1 MFLSSFGG
9 HPHEGLANRVAGMCN
24 TVQIPLTIVDFVDD
38 PDLRGAVP
46 EDLQLPLMMLNKS
59 LVNGGFPE
67 FQHLFDTGELAKEAE
82 MIQLKTQLSA
92 SAQMMDA
99 KDAELAALKAQL
111 AQQPDLSQ
119 GGRPKRVS
127 SRGMAG
133 LIGGEQR
140 VAQEA
145 ETFEH
150 VCSAMSSMKDYE
162 AKLVEGLTD
171 EQVSEELTLFF
182 EEHNPELIPL
192 LPQMNAAARRAYL
205 LTSFKKEVKAMLKKN
220 RAKDQ
225 ITKAIKEA
233 IAEPDTIPEVAQSVE
248 PLSPMDDATYH
259 AELVARLTDAQV
271 VSELE
276 SWMNVHN
283 PEMVPQVP
291 RMNSLAQRQY
301 LVQTFKEHTQQ
312 LVAKQRTKDA
322 KAARRQLQQERMQV
336 MEQSQH
342 RGASFRQRANVFY
355 KAQSETS
362 YATGCISV
370 SAIESEEVRAS
381 GIEPGDAIIE
391 IGGKSCTGWA
401 YDNVKNAMV
410 TVPHPAVCFQKPST
424 GQRIVHYF
432 QESGPL
438 GISIANVSSR
448 AAGTM
453 FGVRRK

>member
-1 MFLSSFGG
+1 
-9 HPHEGLANRVAGMCN
+9 
-24 TVQIPLTIVDFVDD
+24 
-38 PDLRGAVP
+38 
-46 EDLQLPLMMLNKS
+46 
-59 LVNGGFPE
+59 
-67 FQHLFDTGELAKEAE
+67 
-82 MIQLKTQLSA
+82 
-92 SAQMMDA
+92 MDA

-111 AQQPDLSQ
+111 AQQTHPS
-119 GGRPKRVS
+119 GGAPVRRRVS
-127 SRGMAG
+127 SRGMSG
-133 LIGGEQR
+133 LMGGEQR
-140 VAQEA
+140 AAQEA
-145 ETFEH
+145 QTFEH
-150 VCSAMSSMKDYE
+150 VCSAMTSMKDYE
-162 AKLVEGLTD
+162 ARLVEGLTD

-205 LTSFKKEVKAMLKKN
+205 LTSFKKEVKVMLKKN

-233 IAEPDTIPEVAQSVE
+233 IAEPESNPQTAELPEPQS
-248 PLSPMDDATYH
+248 PTDDAAYYT
-259 AELVARLTDAQV
+259 ELVARLSDAQI

-276 SWMNVHN
+276 SWMKVHN

-291 RMNSLAQRQY
+291 RMNTLAQRQY

-322 KAARRQLQQERMQV
+322 KAARRQLQQERVQV
-336 MEQSQH
+336 MEQSQR

-370 SAIESEEVRAS
+370 SAIESAEVKAS
-381 GIEPGDAIIE
+381 GVEPGDAIIE

-401 YDNVKNAMV
+401 YDNVRNAMV
-410 TVPHPAVCFQKPST
+410 VVPHPAVCFQKPST

-438 GISIANVSSR
+438 GISIADLTKR
-448 AAGTM
+448 LQ
-453 FGVRRK
+453 